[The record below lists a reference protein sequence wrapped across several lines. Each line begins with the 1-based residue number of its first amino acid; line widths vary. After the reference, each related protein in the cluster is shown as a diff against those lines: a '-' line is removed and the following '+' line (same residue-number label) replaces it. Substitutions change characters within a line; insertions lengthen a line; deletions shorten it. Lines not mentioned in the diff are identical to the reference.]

1 MLGPKRSITLQG
13 QLQIMLWWEN
23 IDLDSSL
30 ERNLSVYV
38 GYIQLNQDGTFFMS
52 VRDLMGIG
60 IHEEISLV
68 TLSYSWN

>member
-1 MLGPKRSITLQG
+1 MLGPKHSITLQG

-23 IDLDSSL
+23 IDLDSFL

-68 TLSYSWN
+68 TLSCSWN